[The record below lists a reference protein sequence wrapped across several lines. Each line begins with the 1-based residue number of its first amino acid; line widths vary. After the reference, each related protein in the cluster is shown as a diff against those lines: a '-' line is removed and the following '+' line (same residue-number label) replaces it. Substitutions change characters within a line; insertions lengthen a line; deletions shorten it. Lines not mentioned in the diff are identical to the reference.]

1 MTEPATAPVDPFTLT
16 PEQATAALAEMAKA
30 YQGEAPQDPA
40 SKLNRLYA
48 DPQWRGKLD
57 AGHLET
63 RREFD
68 ALREAAAAIDP
79 VTAAM
84 TGALPDVP
92 SSELRHM
99 AETASYLRS
108 LGLGEAVVKEVL
120 SGQPT
125 TKAIQDEARA
135 WRDRH
140 LKTREFAEAFM
151 AGEPEAVK
159 KMTLCSIILSQPL
172 KEDA

>member
-1 MTEPATAPVDPFTLT
+1 MTEPVSQTVDPFALS
-16 PEQATAALAEMAKA
+16 PEQATAALAEMAKTF
-30 YQGEAPQDPA
+30 QGAPSQDPTA
-40 SKLNRLYA
+40 KLNRLYA
-48 DPQWRGKLD
+48 DPAWRAKLD

-68 ALREAAAAIDP
+68 ALTKAAAEVDP

-84 TGALPDVP
+84 TGALPDLP

-99 AETASYLRS
+99 SETAAYLRS
-108 LGLGEAVVKEVL
+108 LDLSEDVVKEVL

-135 WRDRH
+135 WRDRQ
-140 LKTREFAEAFM
+140 LKTPEYVEAFM